1 MTDRTPRKETTR
13 EATSRR
19 KPWTPPNRSNAPEP
33 PEGYKHRWI
42 RISTR
47 GEDDKVNVHTK
58 MDEGWEP
65 VRAEEY
71 PSRDLPTIEDGKYA
85 GVIGTGGVMLA
96 RMPLETVKER
106 NEFYRGRT
114 REQMTAVDSDLM
126 REQHPSMPITNDRQT
141 RVSFGGR
148 GDSPKN

>member
-13 EATSRR
+13 EARR
-19 KPWTPPNRSNAPEP
+19 KPWTPPNRLNAPEP

-65 VRAEEY
+65 VRADEY
-71 PSRDLPTIEDGKYA
+71 PNRDLPTIEDGKYA
-85 GVIGTGGVMLA
+85 GVIGTGGLMLA

>member
-13 EATSRR
+13 EAPSRR
-19 KPWTPPNRSNAPEP
+19 KPWTPPNRLNAPEP

-71 PSRDLPTIEDGKYA
+71 PSRNLPTIEDGKYA
-85 GVIGTGGVMLA
+85 GVIGTGGLMLA

>member
-13 EATSRR
+13 EAASRR
-19 KPWTPPNRSNAPEP
+19 KPWTPPNRLNAPEP

-85 GVIGTGGVMLA
+85 GVIGTGGLMLA